1 MLKLTAF
8 EFIFRTLP
16 EAFLFILAGYIF
28 SKTKINVI
36 RYIISSIL
44 YAVAIYFIRF
54 LPINYGIHTI
64 LCIICMNILICY
76 VNRIDI
82 ILAIKSSIVATI
94 LLFFLEG
101 LNMLILSFLFKEQLE
116 TIMYNTKLKTLC
128 GLPSIVFFAIVIW
141 SYYHF
146 INKKEHVKYD

>member
-1 MLKLTAF
+1 MLKLTVF

-16 EAFLFILAGYIF
+16 EAFLFILVGYAF

-44 YAVAIYFIRF
+44 YAVAVYFIRL

-64 LCIICMNILICY
+64 LGIICMNILICY

-82 ILAIKSSIVATI
+82 ILAIKSSIIATI
-94 LLFFLEG
+94 VLFFLEG
-101 LNMLILSFLFKEQLE
+101 LNMLTLSFLFKDQLE
-116 TIMYNTKLKTLC
+116 TIMYDSKLKTIC
-128 GLPSIVFFAIVIW
+128 GLPSIVCFAIVIW
-141 SYYHF
+141 CYYHF
-146 INKKEHVKYD
+146 FNKKEHVKYD

>member
-1 MLKLTAF
+1 MLKLSAF

-16 EAFLFILAGYIF
+16 EAFLFILAGYSF

-64 LCIICMNILICY
+64 LGIICMNILICY
-76 VNRIDI
+76 VNKIDI

-94 LLFFLEG
+94 VLFLLEG
-101 LNMLILSFLFKEQLE
+101 LNMLILNFLFKEQLE
-116 TIMYNTKLKTLC
+116 MIMYNSKLKTLF
-128 GLPSIVFFAIVIW
+128 GLPSLIFYAVVVIN
-141 SYYHF
+141 YY
-146 INKKEHVKYD
+146 IYLRKRNKLKNV